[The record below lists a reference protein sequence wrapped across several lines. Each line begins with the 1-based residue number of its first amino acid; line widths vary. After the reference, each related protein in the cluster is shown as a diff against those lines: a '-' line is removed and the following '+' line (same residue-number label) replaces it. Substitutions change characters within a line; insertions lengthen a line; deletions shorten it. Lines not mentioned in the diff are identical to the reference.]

1 MSIVKISS
9 SGSVRVDLLG
19 GTLDLNPINL
29 VIPKVVTLNLATSL
43 QARVEIESLESDE
56 IVIHS
61 RDYNSTKTFKKED
74 LSPEKLASGYF
85 EELSFVVEIINL
97 FIFSGGLK
105 VTMESDAPT
114 GSGLGG
120 SSAMGVT
127 IYKALAEYTSVAL
140 DRDEA
145 IKIVNCLEG
154 KILDSGPAG
163 YQDYHPALYGGIL
176 GLVAKP
182 GKVKVDQ
189 LYSQELSDFLAKRVT
204 LVYSGESRLSGINNW
219 EVYKKFF
226 DKDQSTRKGLSGI
239 AEVSW
244 KAYQAIKNQEFELLP
259 DLMATEGQLR
269 DDLFPGI
276 VSDGMENLYN
286 KIKASVPN
294 LGMKVCG
301 AGGGGCFLLIH
312 EEGQSDQVEALVN
325 EGGMTVL
332 PFEILPP
339 L

>member
-1 MSIVKISS
+1 M
-9 SGSVRVDLLG
+9 
-19 GTLDLNPINL
+19 
-29 VIPKVVTLNLATSL
+29 
-43 QARVEIESLESDE
+43 
-56 IVIHS
+56 
-61 RDYNSTKTFKKED
+61 
-74 LSPEKLASGYF
+74 
-85 EELSFVVEIINL
+85 
-97 FIFSGGLK
+97 
-105 VTMESDAPT
+105 
-114 GSGLGG
+114 
-120 SSAMGVT
+120 
-127 IYKALAEYTSVAL
+127 
-140 DRDEA
+140 
-145 IKIVNCLEG
+145 
-154 KILDSGPAG
+154 
-163 YQDYHPALYGGIL
+163 
-176 GLVAKP
+176 
-182 GKVKVDQ
+182 
-189 LYSQELSDFLAKRVT
+189 
-204 LVYSGESRLSGINNW
+204 SGINNW